1 MLRRISLSLLVLLLL
16 ISSVSADEVEK
27 YALLVI
33 GCADT
38 NVKVHPDLD
47 PIDVNASWVNLARLY
62 GTLIECG
69 FKDKDIRIL
78 YDTGRIQPDW
88 SEKKHNKELRR
99 IRKYHYSGQYST
111 VASQA
116 NINAIMEFFK
126 KKVDE
131 NDIFVFY
138 IMTHGAPSG
147 VVQLAGRSK
156 WTPAQIQAA
165 LSGLKSRSNI
175 FCFETCH
182 SGAILNRTNFPN
194 AVCVAAAPA
203 TTPGWV
209 DRNFANCVNFVVA
222 KANKKFDKN
231 KDGVVDVNEAFAET
245 KRRAAEYEPEWR
257 KYMKTKYKF
266 PKHSPVPR
274 SMADKTSLTP
284 VMKVGSKYLEKNLF
298 DTKKAKKKTKKKVI
312 TKKKTE
318 DRKDVYLKRLS
329 KAEELLKE
337 GKVYEAYK
345 SYERLARV
353 SDKEVAEEAK
363 KRLEELM
370 SDEKTSEEIKKAK
383 EHESVKRKLSMA
395 RNYMDN
401 RMFDKAEEICEEVI
415 EKYPSTGYA
424 EEAEK
429 LLKEIEERREE

>member
-1 MLRRISLSLLVLLLL
+1 MLRRISFSLLL
-16 ISSVSADEVEK
+16 IFFLVASVSADEVEK
-27 YALLVI
+27 YALLII

-38 NVKVHPDLD
+38 NARIHPNLD

-88 SEKKHNKELRR
+88 SEKKNNKELRR
-99 IRKYHYSGQYST
+99 IRKYHYSGQYNT

-131 NDIFVFY
+131 NDIFIFY

-147 VVQLAGRSK
+147 VVELVGRSK
-156 WTPAQIQAA
+156 WTPSQIQAA

-203 TTPGWV
+203 ATPGWV
-209 DRNFANCVNFVVA
+209 DRNFANCVNFIVA

-231 KDGVVDVNEAFAET
+231 KDGIVDVNEAFAET
-245 KRRAAEYEPEWR
+245 KRRAAEYEPGWR

-274 SMADKTSLTP
+274 NMVDRTSITP
-284 VMKVGSKYLEKNLF
+284 VMKVGNRYLERNLF
-298 DTKKAKKKTKKKVI
+298 DTKKTKKKPKKETV
-312 TKKKTE
+312 TKK
-318 DRKDVYLKRLS
+318 RKENKKDTHLKRLS
-329 KAEELLKE
+329 KADELLKKGE
-337 GKVYEAYK
+337 VYEAFK
-345 SYERLARV
+345 SYESLARV
-353 SDKEVAEEAK
+353 KNKSVADKAK
-363 KRLEELM
+363 KMLEELM
-370 SDEKTSEEIKKAK
+370 SDEKALEEIKKAK
-383 EHESVKRKLSMA
+383 EREGVERRLSMA
-395 RNYMDN
+395 RNYMNN
-401 RMFDKAEEICEEVI
+401 RMFDKAEKICEEVI